1 MPFTVQAIHAHKYI
15 VLNAENEKVAE
26 SPTREAAEA
35 IAQLNNDIEQGK
47 EIPEP
52 KQVPV

>member
-1 MPFTVQAIHAHKYI
+1 MPFTVRQITPTEFHVINHLGK
-15 VLNAENEKVAE
+15 KVAE
-26 SPTREAAEA
+26 SPTQHEAEA
-35 IAQLNNDIEQGK
+35 TARLNNDIEQGK

>member
-1 MPFTVQAIHAHKYI
+1 MPFTVQAIHAAKFV
-15 VLNAENEKVAE
+15 VLNAERVQVAE
-26 SPTREAAEA
+26 SPTREAAEE
-35 IAQLNNDIEQGK
+35 IARLNDDIEQGK